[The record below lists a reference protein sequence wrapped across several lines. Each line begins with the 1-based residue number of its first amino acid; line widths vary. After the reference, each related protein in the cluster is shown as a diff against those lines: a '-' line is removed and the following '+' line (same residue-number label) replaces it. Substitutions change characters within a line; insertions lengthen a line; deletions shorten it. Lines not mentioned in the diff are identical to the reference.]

1 MNGSYE
7 LKNNSSLEA
16 AWSVSRQVVKTL
28 KVALVS
34 CCLLISGS
42 SLGQSSLDHATNL
55 EEKIWLAGQES
66 EIWELEK
73 QATLRVQL
81 SASESYNFYLLSLV
95 HLRLFLSDP
104 SDLGK
109 LRSATE
115 LAQQSIDLA
124 PEQEHGYVALA
135 NILDASGHS
144 KTAVKII
151 RSLTDRADEIS
162 WRSAFTIARIDAEN
176 ISNKEVLA
184 LLDSSIR
191 NCTHQGNIVA
201 PYVVAVLSTMF
212 KSPDLDQQI
221 EQRNLEC
228 TSHIYLESLGNLA
241 ERKGE
246 WKKARDF
253 YSRVSNHAP
262 LNKMVRI
269 SLARILHAKFGLTKS
284 AHRIL
289 DAVIMASEKS
299 RDHQAWSDSLIEKGK
314 IQQSLGLFNAA
325 NDYYLSAARKALVQD
340 DVLSRVTQI
349 YREQE
354 KYTGLQDF
362 YTTWAKELKGSST
375 LYALHGELMAN
386 ELNKPKNS
394 IQLFNKAILLEPSR
408 SQLHNSLGLA
418 LYKLEHLESALKSFQ
433 NARNHSPTD
442 AVAYYNEA
450 CVLVRLGRVD
460 EAFPQLQEAL
470 NLNPSLAVSASQDL
484 DFKAIKSMAKFKL
497 IISEANILLPS
508 EEELSH

>member
-1 MNGSYE
+1 MSQFCE
-7 LKNNSSLEA
+7 PKKNSSLET
-16 AWSVSRQVVKTL
+16 AWSPSTRVTKSL
-28 KVALVS
+28 KVAVIS
-34 CCLLISGS
+34 CSLLLSGS
-42 SLGQSSLDHATNL
+42 SLEQSSIHSATNL

-66 EIWELEK
+66 EIWSIEK

-81 SASESYNFYLLSLV
+81 SATESYNFYLLSLV

-115 LAQQSIDLA
+115 LAQQAIDLA
-124 PEQEHGYVALA
+124 PEQEHGYIALA

-151 RSLTDRADEIS
+151 RSLSDRADKIS

-176 ISNKEVLA
+176 ISNKDVLA
-184 LLDSSIR
+184 LLDSSII

-201 PYVVAVLSTMF
+201 PYIVAVLSTMF
-212 KSPDLDQQI
+212 KSPNLEQQI
-221 EQRNLEC
+221 EQRNSEC
-228 TSHIYLESLGNLA
+228 PSHIYLESLGNLA
-241 ERKGE
+241 ERKGK

-253 YSRVSNHAP
+253 YSTVSNKAP

-269 SLARILHAKFGLTKS
+269 SLARILHTKFGLTKS
-284 AHRIL
+284 AHQIL
-289 DAVIMASEKS
+289 DAVVTASEKS
-299 RDHQAWSDSLIEKGK
+299 NDHQAWSDSLIEKGK
-314 IQQSLGLFNAA
+314 IQLSLGQFSAA
-325 NDYYLSAARKALVQD
+325 NDYYLLAARKALVQD
-340 DVLSRVTQI
+340 DVLSRVSHI

-354 KYTGLQDF
+354 KYKALQDF

-386 ELNKPKNS
+386 ELNKPKHS

-418 LYKLEHLESALKSFQ
+418 LYKLDHLESALKSFQ

-442 AVAYYNEA
+442 SIAYYNEA

-460 EAFPQLQEAL
+460 EALPQLQEAL
-470 NLNPSLAVSASQDL
+470 NLNPSLADSASKDM
-484 DFKAIKSMAKFKL
+484 DFKTIKSMPKFKL
-497 IISEANILLPS
+497 IISEANMIPS